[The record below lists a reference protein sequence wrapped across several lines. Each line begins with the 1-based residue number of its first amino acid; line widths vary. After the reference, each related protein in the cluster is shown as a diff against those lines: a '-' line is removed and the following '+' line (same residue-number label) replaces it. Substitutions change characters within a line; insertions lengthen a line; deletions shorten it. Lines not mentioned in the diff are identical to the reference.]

1 MARRRRIALTVA
13 AVAASALLL
22 AGCAGAAASRKGRID
37 VVASTSVYGQIAQEI
52 GGNAV
57 DVTSIVSS
65 ASQDPHS
72 FEPSAR
78 DQLAVRHADLIIEN
92 GAGYDAFMSA
102 LVAASGT
109 KAPVLTAVESSPE
122 WAGSAAANF
131 NEHIWYDLAT
141 MTKVAKSIA
150 DELGALKPSDA
161 STFAANAA
169 TFSSKVGVLEKQLED
184 IAAQHAGAGVFV
196 TEPVPLYLTGAADL
210 EDITP
215 PAFSHAVEQGQDVAP
230 ATLFEALNLIRS
242 GAVSLVIANSQTGGA
257 ETALVISQAGTRSI
271 PVLEFSETLP
281 KGDTYLTWM
290 RHNIAVLAKGLSK

>member
-281 KGDTYLTWM
+281 KGDTYVTWM